1 MESLVCSMAET
12 TISYEEV
19 RRLFG
24 DIDDHNARE
33 VIESGAS
40 LIELEEVAAHLAD
53 ETDVMGELERPLTG
67 RALRIY
73 ELLRHDRGQ
82 VEEER

>member
-1 MESLVCSMAET
+1 MAET

-19 RRLFG
+19 KRLFG

-40 LIELEEVAAHLAD
+40 LNELEEVAAHLAD

-67 RALRIY
+67 RALRIFQM
-73 ELLRHDRGQ
+73 LRRD
-82 VEEER
+82 EERMQEDR

>member
-53 ETDVMGELERPLTG
+53 ETDVMGALERPLTG

-73 ELLRHDRGQ
+73 ALLRHDRGQ
-82 VEEER
+82 VEDER